1 MFKKDPFLSNAST
14 IEQGIIITAFAARVR
29 SGFYGHGNEIKVSL
43 VSDALAAISK
53 TIELVGKQSPV
64 YRYEETYTLPVQRCI
79 EGMRRVDS
87 PAIPQLAV
95 PVAVPIEMAR
105 EAYATSSTRAQATG
119 DLGLIAF
126 FYLLRVGEYTAPRV
140 VVKNGRIVHA
150 TRTKQFRVIN
160 VGFFKDG
167 KLLNRKSP
175 LAKLLEADSA
185 TLKISNQKNG
195 RMGQT
200 IHHETSEGFN
210 SCVRALARRIHHIL
224 TNGGNMHSL
233 ISTYHDGDKLNT
245 ITPDDIRRSIRQSIK
260 TLK

>member
-1 MFKKDPFLSNAST
+1 
-14 IEQGIIITAFAARVR
+14 
-29 SGFYGHGNEIKVSL
+29 
-43 VSDALAAISK
+43 
-53 TIELVGKQSPV
+53 
-64 YRYEETYTLPVQRCI
+64 
-79 EGMRRVDS
+79 MRRLDS

-105 EAYATSSTRAQATG
+105 EGYATSSTRAQATG

-150 TRTKQFRVIN
+150 TRTKQFRVMD

-167 KLLNRKSP
+167 KLLHKKSP

-200 IHHETSEGFN
+200 IHHKTSEGFN

-224 TNGGNMHSL
+224 TNGGNKHSL

-245 ITPDDIRRSIRQSIK
+245 VTPDDIRRSIRRSIK
-260 TLK
+260 TLKLHEAGLDPDLVGTHSLRAGGAMALKLNKEDDSVIMKYGRWSSNTFLMYIHNQIGHLAEGISTKMSTPVPFLNIASITH